1 MMKNERRKYPRI
13 SLRGEVSLLI
23 EGVVRTGT
31 LINLSPAGVQLECR
45 HQLVEQLGRIKSPA
59 GQYDDFDVEFLLPDE
74 TPVRCRSTVSFCRRL
89 SQDSYQLGLSFVSL
103 PEGVEERV
111 DDYIDHAAAA

>member
-1 MMKNERRKYPRI
+1 MKNERRKYPRI

-31 LINLSPAGVQLECR
+31 MMNLSPAGVQIECR
-45 HQLVEQLGRIKSPA
+45 HQLVEQLSRFKSPA
-59 GQYDDFDVEFLLPDE
+59 GLYPDFDVEFLLPDN
-74 TPVRCRSTVSFCRRL
+74 TPISCRSTVSFCRRI
-89 SQDSYQLGLSFVSL
+89 SQDKYQLGLSFVSL
-103 PEGVEERV
+103 PEAAEERV